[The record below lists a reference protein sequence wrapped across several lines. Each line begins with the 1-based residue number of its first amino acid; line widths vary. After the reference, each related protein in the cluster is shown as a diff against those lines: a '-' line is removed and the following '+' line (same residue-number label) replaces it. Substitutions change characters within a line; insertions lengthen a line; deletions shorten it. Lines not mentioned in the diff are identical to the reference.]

1 MSGETEALHRL
12 IEEWAA
18 ANPRV
23 RRVWISEDATEV
35 AVAPRPVADSEETL
49 PVWIAH
55 CNAWRRELLELTG
68 RPVRLDLLDPDRC

>member
-1 MSGETEALHRL
+1 MSGETEALRRR

-35 AVAPRPVADSEETL
+35 AVAPCPVADSEETL
-49 PVWIAH
+49 PVWIGH
-55 CNAWRRELLELTG
+55 CNAWQRELLEVTG
-68 RPVRLDLLDPDRC
+68 RPVRLDLLDPDR

>member
-1 MSGETEALHRL
+1 MSGQTEALRRR

-35 AVAPRPVADSEETL
+35 AVAPCPVADSEETL

-55 CNAWRRELLELTG
+55 CEAWRRELVALIG
-68 RPVRLDLLDPDRC
+68 RAVRLDWLGPDRF

>member
-1 MSGETEALHRL
+1 MSGETEALRRL

-35 AVAPRPVADSEETL
+35 AVAPCPVADSEETL

-55 CNAWRRELLELTG
+55 CDAWRLELLEVTG
-68 RPVRLDLLDPDRC
+68 LLVRLDLLDPDRG